1 MSIEDQLKC
10 EILSR
15 YKSIRAFTVENN
27 IPYTTV
33 DSIFKRGIMTAGIG
47 TTLNI
52 FGALD
57 LDIESIKTGTLAHKT
72 ISNEEKSPALKAG
85 DEELLKKYHQ
95 LNQYNRG
102 RVSGYIDMLLE
113 EAKSQEDSG
122 SAAC

>member
-122 SAAC
+122 CAAG

>member
-85 DEELLKKYHQ
+85 DEEKLLNYYRGMNADGKARLMEQAELLVVKY
-95 LNQYNRG
+95 R
-102 RVSGYIDMLLE
+102 
-113 EAKSQEDSG
+113 KDSG
-122 SAAC
+122 SAAG